1 MTQIPVAEPY
11 LEPERR
17 TWPLVLGILAAIW
30 GGIGVGS
37 ACLALAGI
45 GQDAQPAVMRGA
57 LGAALSAVSGVLSLG
72 LLAGG
77 VQLIRHRAS
86 GVMLLRAWIPLTVLV
101 QAATLAVM
109 MTHRDAFESA
119 MREAMER
126 EAEARAAKGGA
137 PPPQLPKDFEK
148 VMFTIGVGCAGVGAI
163 VPPMIAAIF
172 VFGRR
177 GREAVTQWPQPG
189 GA

>member
-1 MTQIPVAEPY
+1 MTQIPLAEPY

-17 TWPLVLGILAAIW
+17 TWPLVLGIVAAIW

-37 ACLALAGI
+37 ACLSLADI
-45 GQDAQPAVMRGA
+45 GQDAQPAVMRGG
-57 LGAALSAVSGVLSLG
+57 LGTALSAVSGVLSLG

-86 GVMLLRAWIPLTVLV
+86 GVTLLRAWIPLSVLV

-109 MTHRDAFESA
+109 ITHRDAFESA
-119 MREAMER
+119 MRESMER
-126 EAEARAAKGGA
+126 EAEARAAKGGVPA
-137 PPPQLPKDFEK
+137 PRLPENFEK
-148 VMFTIGVGCAGVGAI
+148 AMFMIGVGCAGIGTI
-163 VPPMIAAIF
+163 VPPVIAAIF

-177 GREAVTQWPQPG
+177 GREAVTQWSQPG
-189 GA
+189 AT